1 MKKKIYLEG
10 IIYII
15 NTIMKKQFLLTWI
28 GITSLSILLL
38 TQVSATE
45 YTQEQI
51 EAYNWAYQNW
61 ITTQSTIEA
70 ANLEWNI
77 TRQAMAK
84 MISIFAKEF
93 LWKTPDISKSC
104 AFIDSNIT
112 PDLVQYVTESCQLGL
127 MGQWVSSF
135 RPTDPISRA
144 EFWTILSRALWWNTY
159 ESNWGEYYIWHL
171 NALKEKW
178 IMNNISSP
186 KERLEKRGNVM
197 IMLMRSK
204 NQQVSYESIYSLGNT
219 DKNPTHTV
227 IEKEDPIV
235 ICEDKN
241 WELTLNKDTI
251 EWVYSYKDENWKHTC
266 SLMNKVYSCKDK
278 DWNVTTP
285 KIEGDDSALY
295 SCSQDGKTV
304 TVWLTQWG
312 ITYDYEPWDFN
323 PEGWEEM
330 NRNLSD
336 NPWEEILY
344 TWSDGKTYTYRPFL
358 DVLSDL
364 AKKKGDKNLQEALKL
379 EIAHLDYSETHSWF
393 DAMLELDGIDED
405 ADPKVILDFIDKIY
419 NEAKKEDETYVKSLE
434 KILKTLPED
443 KWEYSLN
450 TKIQKT
456 SEYIETL
463 EGLGDSMYATL
474 KTIFEAYSSAPKDEN
489 WEPKLSDEEGE
500 KLLWAA
506 FWLMAVWMAA
516 QSVENEYQ
524 TYLNEYAKYTYEQLS
539 K

>member
-1 MKKKIYLEG
+1 LKKKIYLEG

-278 DWNVTTP
+278 DWNVTAP

>member
-1 MKKKIYLEG
+1 LKKKIYLEG

>member
-1 MKKKIYLEG
+1 LKKKIYLEG

-524 TYLNEYAKYTYEQLS
+524 TYLNEYAKYIYEQLS